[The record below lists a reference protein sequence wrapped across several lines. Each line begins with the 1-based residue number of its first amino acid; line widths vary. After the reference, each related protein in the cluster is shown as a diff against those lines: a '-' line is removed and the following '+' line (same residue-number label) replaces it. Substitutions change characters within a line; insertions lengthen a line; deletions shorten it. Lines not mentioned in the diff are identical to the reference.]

1 MIEFTP
7 WMMLIK
13 DTQIAKTVTATFQDP
28 DRIDVEKRGRR
39 TRTLARKFTI
49 GTRGYNGSMV
59 QVFEGHKLSV
69 SEVEVRDARDAWY
82 SQP

>member
-1 MIEFTP
+1 MSSEHSLISHQAGAAFLTLSDQMIEFTP

-59 QVFEGHKLSV
+59 
-69 SEVEVRDARDAWY
+69 
-82 SQP
+82 